1 MVQCH
6 TSLFLISLMPTV
18 KGAKEKWEKSTM
30 ELLSQKQR
38 LQLQDHF
45 KIIGQQGF

>member
-6 TSLFLISLMPTV
+6 TSLFLISPMPTV
-18 KGAKEKWEKSTM
+18 KGASEKWEKSTM

-38 LQLQDHF
+38 LQDPF
-45 KIIGQQGF
+45 KIFGQQSF